1 MLSFISKILSQH
13 VVLLVATRISLCFA
27 LSKCCIHSHSGLS
40 TLLHIGLSQ
49 HVLLLVATR
58 ISPCFALSKCC
69 IHSHSGLSTLLHI
82 GLSQHAFLRAPHSR
96 NAAYIRIPGY
106 RCFSTL
112 VCRNTH
118 FSVLRTLEM
127 LHTFAFRAID
137 ASPHRSCR
145 NTSCFLSQHAFLRAS
160 HSRNAAYI
168 RIPGYRPTC
177 SCMFVLLIAR
187 ALCLQAVTCPAIAE
201 LLRQVVPGGCVS
213 SILTHAEVQ
222 MVAGGTSGGA
232 HCGYRL
238 SSGHNIVLGYI

>member
-1 MLSFISKILSQH
+1 MLSFISKILSQHVVLLVATRISPCFALSKCCIHSHSGLSTLLHIGLSQH

-49 HVLLLVATR
+49 H
-58 ISPCFALSKCC
+58 
-69 IHSHSGLSTLLHI
+69 
-82 GLSQHAFLRAPHSR
+82 AFLRAP
-96 NAAYIRIPGY
+96 
-106 RCFSTL
+106 
-112 VCRNTH
+112 
-118 FSVLRTLEM
+118 
-127 LHTFAFRAID
+127 
-137 ASPHRSCR
+137 
-145 NTSCFLSQHAFLRAS
+145 

-213 SILTHAEVQ
+213 SILTHAKVQ

-238 SSGHNIVLGYI
+238 SSDHNIVLGYI

>member
-13 VVLLVATRISLCFA
+13 VALLAATRISPCSA
-27 LSKCCIHSHSGLS
+27 LPKCCIHSHSGLS
-40 TLLHIGLSQ
+40 TLLHI
-49 HVLLLVATR
+49 VLAATR
-58 ISPCFALSKCC
+58 
-69 IHSHSGLSTLLHI
+69 
-82 GLSQHAFLRAPHSR
+82 RA
-96 NAAYIRIPGY
+96 
-106 RCFSTL
+106 
-112 VCRNTH
+112 
-118 FSVLRTLEM
+118 
-127 LHTFAFRAID
+127 
-137 ASPHRSCR
+137 SCR

>member
-1 MLSFISKILSQH
+1 MLSFISKILPQH
-13 VVLLVATRISLCFA
+13 VALPVATRISPCFALPKCCIHSHSGLSLFLRIVPVATRISPCSA

-40 TLLHIGLSQ
+40 TLL
-49 HVLLLVATR
+49 R
-58 ISPCFALSKCC
+58 
-69 IHSHSGLSTLLHI
+69 I
-82 GLSQHAFLRAPHSR
+82 GLSQHAFLRAP
-96 NAAYIRIPGY
+96 
-106 RCFSTL
+106 
-112 VCRNTH
+112 
-118 FSVLRTLEM
+118 
-127 LHTFAFRAID
+127 
-137 ASPHRSCR
+137 
-145 NTSCFLSQHAFLRAS
+145 

-238 SSGHNIVLGYI
+238 SSDHNIVLGYI

>member
-13 VVLLVATRISLCFA
+13 VV
-27 LSKCCIHSHSGLS
+27 
-40 TLLHIGLSQ
+40 
-49 HVLLLVATR
+49 LLVATR

-118 FSVLRTLEM
+118 FSVLRTPEM

-137 ASPHRSCR
+137 ASPHWFVATRISPC
-145 NTSCFLSQHAFLRAS
+145 SALSKCCIHSHSGLSLLLHIGLSQHAFLRAP

-238 SSGHNIVLGYI
+238 SSDHNIVLGYI

>member
-13 VVLLVATRISLCFA
+13 VALLVATRISSCSA
-27 LSKCCIHSHSGLS
+27 LPKCCIHSHSGLS
-40 TLLHIGLSQ
+40 TLLHI
-49 HVLLLVATR
+49 VLAATRRASCRNTHFSVLRTLEMLHTFAFRAIGASPHWFVATR
-58 ISPCFALSKCC
+58 ISPCSALPKCC

-106 RCFSTL
+106 R
-112 VCRNTH
+112 
-118 FSVLRTLEM
+118 
-127 LHTFAFRAID
+127 
-137 ASPHRSCR
+137 
-145 NTSCFLSQHAFLRAS
+145 
-160 HSRNAAYI
+160 
-168 RIPGYRPTC
+168 PTC

-187 ALCLQAVTCPAIAE
+187 ALCLQAVTCPAITE

>member
-13 VVLLVATRISLCFA
+13 VVLLVATRISPCSA
-27 LSKCCIHSHSGLS
+27 LPKCCIHSHSGLS
-40 TLLHIGLSQ
+40 LLLHIGLSQ
-49 HVLLLVATR
+49 HVVLLVATR

-69 IHSHSGLSTLLHI
+69 IHSHSGLSALLHI
-82 GLSQHAFLRAPHSR
+82 G
-96 NAAYIRIPGY
+96 
-106 RCFSTL
+106 
-112 VCRNTH
+112 
-118 FSVLRTLEM
+118 
-127 LHTFAFRAID
+127 
-137 ASPHRSCR
+137 
-145 NTSCFLSQHAFLRAS
+145 LSQHAFLRAS

-232 HCGYRL
+232 NCGYRL
-238 SSGHNIVLGYI
+238 SSDHNIVLGYI

>member
-13 VVLLVATRISLCFA
+13 VALLVATR
-27 LSKCCIHSHSGLS
+27 
-40 TLLHIGLSQ
+40 
-49 HVLLLVATR
+49 
-58 ISPCFALSKCC
+58 
-69 IHSHSGLSTLLHI
+69 
-82 GLSQHAFLRAPHSR
+82 RAS
-96 NAAYIRIPGY
+96 
-106 RCFSTL
+106 
-112 VCRNTH
+112 CRNTH
-118 FSVLRTLEM
+118 FSVLRTLEMLHTFAFRAIDASPHWFVATRRASCRNTHFFVLRTPEM

>member
-1 MLSFISKILSQH
+1 MLSFISKI
-13 VVLLVATRISLCFA
+13 
-27 LSKCCIHSHSGLS
+27 
-40 TLLHIGLSQ
+40 LSQ

-69 IHSHSGLSTLLHI
+69 IHSHSGLSALLHI

-106 RCFSTL
+106 RRFSTL
-112 VCRNTH
+112 V
-118 FSVLRTLEM
+118 
-127 LHTFAFRAID
+127 
-137 ASPHRSCR
+137 CR

-238 SSGHNIVLGYI
+238 SSDHNIVLGYI

>member
-13 VVLLVATRISLCFA
+13 VALLVATRISPCSA

-49 HVLLLVATR
+49 HVVFLVATR

-69 IHSHSGLSTLLHI
+69 IHSHSGLSALLHI

-106 RCFSTL
+106 RRFSTL

-118 FSVLRTLEM
+118 FFVLRTPEM

-137 ASPHRSCR
+137 ASPHWFVATRISSC
-145 NTSCFLSQHAFLRAS
+145 SALPKCCIHS
-160 HSRNAAYI
+160 HSGLSPYLLMYVCSVNRQSTLPASSHV
-168 RIPGYRPTC
+168 PCDYRT
-177 SCMFVLLIAR
+177 IA
-187 ALCLQAVTCPAIAE
+187 T
-201 LLRQVVPGGCVS
+201 S
-213 SILTHAEVQ
+213 SSRGMCKLHPYA
-222 MVAGGTSGGA
+222 
-232 HCGYRL
+232 R
-238 SSGHNIVLGYI
+238 

>member
-13 VVLLVATRISLCFA
+13 VALLA
-27 LSKCCIHSHSGLS
+27 
-40 TLLHIGLSQ
+40 
-49 HVLLLVATR
+49 ATR

-69 IHSHSGLSTLLHI
+69 IHSHSGLSMLLHI
-82 GLSQHAFLRAPHSR
+82 GLSQHAFLCASHSR

-106 RCFSTL
+106 RRFSTL
-112 VCRNTH
+112 V
-118 FSVLRTLEM
+118 
-127 LHTFAFRAID
+127 
-137 ASPHRSCR
+137 CR

-187 ALCLQAVTCPAIAE
+187 ALCLQAVTCPAITE
-201 LLRQVVPGGCVS
+201 LLRQVVPRGCVS

-238 SSGHNIVLGYI
+238 SSDHNIVLGYI

>member
-13 VVLLVATRISLCFA
+13 VAPLAATRISPCSA

-40 TLLHIGLSQ
+40 LL
-49 HVLLLVATR
+49 LLIVLVATR
-58 ISPCFALSKCC
+58 ISPCSALSKCY
-69 IHSHSGLSTLLHI
+69 IHSHSGLSTLLRI
-82 GLSQHAFLRAPHSR
+82 G
-96 NAAYIRIPGY
+96 
-106 RCFSTL
+106 
-112 VCRNTH
+112 
-118 FSVLRTLEM
+118 
-127 LHTFAFRAID
+127 
-137 ASPHRSCR
+137 
-145 NTSCFLSQHAFLRAS
+145 LSQHAFLRAS

-201 LLRQVVPGGCVS
+201 LLRQVVPGGGVS

-238 SSGHNIVLGYI
+238 SSDHNIVLGYI

>member
-1 MLSFISKILSQH
+1 MAAKPTIRPLRNKPFFSPSFAAGVTEACSS
-13 VVLLVATRISLCFA
+13 VVVSSSLFSSINALLYFQDIVATRRVSCRNTHFSVLRTLEMLHTFA
-27 LSKCCIHSHSGLS
+27 FRA
-40 TLLHIGLSQ
+40 IGASP
-49 HVLLLVATR
+49 HWFVATR
-58 ISPCFALSKCC
+58 ISPCSALPKCC

-106 RCFSTL
+106 R
-112 VCRNTH
+112 
-118 FSVLRTLEM
+118 
-127 LHTFAFRAID
+127 
-137 ASPHRSCR
+137 
-145 NTSCFLSQHAFLRAS
+145 
-160 HSRNAAYI
+160 
-168 RIPGYRPTC
+168 PTC

-187 ALCLQAVTCPAIAE
+187 ALCLQAVTCPAITE

>member
-13 VVLLVATRISLCFA
+13 VVLLAATRISPCSA
-27 LSKCCIHSHSGLS
+27 LPKCCIHSHSGLS
-40 TLLHIGLSQ
+40 LL
-49 HVLLLVATR
+49 LLIVLVATR
-58 ISPCFALSKCC
+58 ISPCFALSKCY

-82 GLSQHAFLRAPHSR
+82 GLSQHAFLRAP
-96 NAAYIRIPGY
+96 
-106 RCFSTL
+106 
-112 VCRNTH
+112 
-118 FSVLRTLEM
+118 
-127 LHTFAFRAID
+127 
-137 ASPHRSCR
+137 
-145 NTSCFLSQHAFLRAS
+145 

-232 HCGYRL
+232 YRRNGLPSDYDITPRHIQCRCMHIDL
-238 SSGHNIVLGYI
+238 SLIHI

>member
-13 VVLLVATRISLCFA
+13 VALLVATRISPCSA
-27 LSKCCIHSHSGLS
+27 LSKCYIHSHSGLS
-40 TLLHIGLSQ
+40 TLLHIGLSQHAFLRASHSRNAAYIRIPGYRCFSVSFLPQ

-69 IHSHSGLSTLLHI
+69 IHSHSGLSLLLRI
-82 GLSQHAFLRAPHSR
+82 GLSQHAFLRAP
-96 NAAYIRIPGY
+96 
-106 RCFSTL
+106 
-112 VCRNTH
+112 
-118 FSVLRTLEM
+118 
-127 LHTFAFRAID
+127 
-137 ASPHRSCR
+137 
-145 NTSCFLSQHAFLRAS
+145 

-213 SILTHAEVQ
+213 SILTHTEVQ

-238 SSGHNIVLGYI
+238 SSDHNIVLGYI